1 VRRALILVAVLGV
14 LALHLLNQVR
24 SEQYR
29 ERLAHGTFSLMADNL
44 QPMNQTERQRALL
57 VWERLLGIPLALKTF
72 NQTDLDLTQRTRVLR
87 GQRWWSRPARM
98 RRRFTGWSA
107 KRNNWYSRGSQQIS
121 EQLARATIYLLADEL
136 VRVPVAEQPQ
146 RLAQLKQDKGFGF
159 DLRLVTV
166 DEADMDEDQS
176 RRVSEGDT
184 VMALGK
190 EGDSI
195 RVFAGMVGTPWV
207 LEIGPLYQMN
217 PYPPEWLVLIAALG
231 LTLIGLIVYLLVRQ
245 LERRLRGL
253 EAAATRIARGSLE
266 TRVPARGADSV
277 GRLASA
283 FNGMAEHLQQLL
295 AIQRELVRA
304 VSHELRTPVARLRFG
319 LEMIGSAT
327 TPQALEKYCEGMDHD
342 IEDLD
347 RLVDEMLT
355 YARLEQ
361 GSPALNFQRI
371 DLDALVNQVIEELA
385 PLRADVTVQRGLCLS
400 AADCD
405 DAWVE
410 AEPRYLHR
418 ALQNLVSNAMRHA
431 QSRVTISYQVGQQR
445 CRVDV
450 EDDGPGVPEIAWE
463 KIFTPFLRLDDSR
476 TRASGGHGLGLSIV
490 RRIIHWHDGR
500 ALIGKSQSLGG
511 LFQFELAA
519 QSGEALRAW
528 LSGQSPLRALH
539 IQALEFSGL
548 ETDQAQQLPVLDSEL
563 RIQLGAIAPLGGQVC
578 Q

>member
-1 VRRALILVAVLGV
+1 MNSIFLRIYGGMCAALILVAVLGV
-14 LALHLLNQVR
+14 LALHLLNEVR

-44 QPMNQTERQRALL
+44 QPMNPTERRRALL
-57 VWERLLGIPLALKTF
+57 VWERLLGIPLNLQPF
-72 NQTDLDLTQRTRVLR
+72 SQTGLDLGERTRVLR
-87 GQRWWSRPARM
+87 GQALVQQ
-98 RRRFTGWSA
+98 TGPHAA
-107 KRNNWYSRGSQQIS
+107 KVYRLVSEQEQLVLTGEVQQIS

-136 VRVPVAEQPQ
+136 VRYPVAEQPK
-146 RLAQLKQDKGFGF
+146 RLAALKKDKGFGF
-159 DLRLVTV
+159 ELQLVTV
-166 DEADMDEDQS
+166 DQADMDEDQS

-217 PYPPEWLVLIAALG
+217 PYPPQWLVLIAALG
-231 LTLIGLIVYLLVRQ
+231 LSLIGLIVYLLVRQ
-245 LERRLRGL
+245 LERRLSGL
-253 EAAATRIARGSLE
+253 ESAATRIAKGSLE
-266 TRVPARGADSV
+266 TRVPTRGADSV
-277 GRLASA
+277 GRLAAA

-319 LEMIGSAT
+319 LEMISTAT
-327 TPQALEKYCEGMDHD
+327 TVQARDKYLEGMDHD
-342 IEDLD
+342 IQDLD
-347 RLVDEMLT
+347 GLVDEMLT

-361 GSPALNFQRI
+361 GSPALNFQRV
-371 DLDALVNQVIEELA
+371 DLDALVNQVISELA
-385 PLRADVTVQRGLCLS
+385 PLRAEIRVQRGLCLS

-405 DAWVE
+405 GAWVE

-418 ALQNLVSNAMRHA
+418 ALQNLVGNAMRHA
-431 QSRVTISYQVGQQR
+431 QGQVAISYQVGQQR

-450 EDDGPGVPEIAWE
+450 EDDGPGVPESAWE

-490 RRIIHWHDGR
+490 RRIVHWHGGR
-500 ALIGKSQSLGG
+500 ALISKSKNLGG
-511 LFQFELAA
+511 ACF
-519 QSGEALRAW
+519 S
-528 LSGQSPLRALH
+528 LSWPRNQEKPER
-539 IQALEFSGL
+539 
-548 ETDQAQQLPVLDSEL
+548 
-563 RIQLGAIAPLGGQVC
+563 
-578 Q
+578 

>member
-1 VRRALILVAVLGV
+1 VNSIFLRIYGGMCAALILVAVLGV
-14 LALHLLNQVR
+14 LALHLLNEVR

-44 QPMNQTERQRALL
+44 QPMNPTERRRALL
-57 VWERLLGIPLALKTF
+57 VWERLLGIPLNLQTF
-72 NQTDLDLTQRTRVLR
+72 SQTGLDLGERTRVLR
-87 GQRWWSRPARM
+87 GQALVEQ
-98 RRRFTGWSA
+98 TGPHAA
-107 KRNNWYSRGSQQIS
+107 KVYRLVSEQEQLVLTGEVQQIS

-136 VRVPVAEQPQ
+136 VRYPVAEQPK
-146 RLAQLKQDKGFGF
+146 RLEALKKDKGFGF
-159 DLRLVTV
+159 ELQLVTV
-166 DEADMDEDQS
+166 DQADMDEDQS

-217 PYPPEWLVLIAALG
+217 PYPPQWLVLIAALG
-231 LTLIGLIVYLLVRQ
+231 LSLIGLIVYLLVRQ
-245 LERRLRGL
+245 LERRLSGL
-253 EAAATRIARGSLE
+253 ESAATRIAKGSLE
-266 TRVPARGADSV
+266 TRVPTRGADSV
-277 GRLASA
+277 GRLAAA

-319 LEMIGSAT
+319 LEMISTAT
-327 TPQALEKYCEGMDHD
+327 TAQARDKYLEGMDHD
-342 IEDLD
+342 IQDLD
-347 RLVDEMLT
+347 GLVDEMLT

-361 GSPALNFQRI
+361 GSPALNFQRV
-371 DLDALVNQVIEELA
+371 DLDALVNQVISELA
-385 PLRADVTVQRGLCLS
+385 PLRAEVRVQRGLCLS

-405 DAWVE
+405 GAWVE

-418 ALQNLVSNAMRHA
+418 ALQNLVGNAMRHA
-431 QSRVTISYQVGQQR
+431 QGQVAISYQVGQQR

-450 EDDGPGVPEIAWE
+450 EDDGPGVPESAWE

-490 RRIIHWHDGR
+490 RRIVHWHGGR
-500 ALIGKSQSLGG
+500 ALISKSKNLGG
-511 LFQFELAA
+511 ACF
-519 QSGEALRAW
+519 S
-528 LSGQSPLRALH
+528 LSWPRNQEKPER
-539 IQALEFSGL
+539 
-548 ETDQAQQLPVLDSEL
+548 
-563 RIQLGAIAPLGGQVC
+563 
-578 Q
+578 

>member
-1 VRRALILVAVLGV
+1 MNSIFLRIYGGMCAALILVAVLGV
-14 LALHLLNQVR
+14 LALHLLNEVR

-44 QPMNQTERQRALL
+44 QPMNPTERRRALL
-57 VWERLLGIPLALKTF
+57 VWERLLGIPLNLQTF
-72 NQTDLDLTQRTRVLR
+72 SQTGLDLGERTRVLR
-87 GQRWWSRPARM
+87 GQALVEQ
-98 RRRFTGWSA
+98 TGPHAA
-107 KRNNWYSRGSQQIS
+107 KVYRLVSEQEQLVLTGEVQQIS

-136 VRVPVAEQPQ
+136 VRYPVAEQPK
-146 RLAQLKQDKGFGF
+146 RLAALKKDKGFGF
-159 DLRLVTV
+159 ELQLVTV
-166 DEADMDEDQS
+166 DQADMDEDQS

-217 PYPPEWLVLIAALG
+217 PYPPQWLVLIAALG
-231 LTLIGLIVYLLVRQ
+231 LSLIGLIVYLLVRQ
-245 LERRLRGL
+245 LERRLSGL
-253 EAAATRIARGSLE
+253 ESAATRIAKGSLE
-266 TRVPARGADSV
+266 TRVPTRGADSV
-277 GRLASA
+277 GRLAAA

-319 LEMIGSAT
+319 LEMIGTASTA
-327 TPQALEKYCEGMDHD
+327 QARDKYLEGMDHD
-342 IEDLD
+342 IQDLD
-347 RLVDEMLT
+347 GLVDEMLT

-361 GSPALNFQRI
+361 GSPALNFQRV
-371 DLDALVNQVIEELA
+371 DLDALVNQVISELA
-385 PLRADVTVQRGLCLS
+385 PLRAEVRVQRGLCLS

-405 DAWVE
+405 GAWVE

-418 ALQNLVSNAMRHA
+418 ALQNLVGNAMRHA
-431 QSRVTISYQVGQQR
+431 QGQVAISYQVGQQR

-450 EDDGPGVPEIAWE
+450 EDDGPGVPESAWE

-490 RRIIHWHDGR
+490 RRIVHWHGGR
-500 ALIGKSQSLGG
+500 ALISKSKNLGG
-511 LFQFELAA
+511 ACF
-519 QSGEALRAW
+519 S
-528 LSGQSPLRALH
+528 LSWPRNQEKPER
-539 IQALEFSGL
+539 
-548 ETDQAQQLPVLDSEL
+548 
-563 RIQLGAIAPLGGQVC
+563 
-578 Q
+578 